1 MPTWL
6 TVIIIIVAVL
16 VLIALITMASPPMR
30 KYRAMRKM

>member
-6 TVIIIIVAVL
+6 TVIVIIVAVL
-16 VLIALITMASPPMR
+16 IVLALITLASPPMR